1 MKAMVLKKCSPIE
14 THPLVL
20 EELPDPEPGR
30 GEIRIRVEAC
40 GICRTD
46 LHVIEGELPPLPHP
60 VIPGHQI
67 VGIVDATGEDVKK
80 FRKGDRVGIA
90 WLRHTCGECEYCRSG
105 KENLCEHQRFTGYHA
120 PGGFAEYAIVSEEFA
135 YPIPSIFSPAK
146 ATPLLCAGI
155 IGYRSLKRSGCRP
168 GDTIALYGF
177 GSSAHI
183 VIQIVL
189 RWGCKVFVVSRGE
202 KHQELARSM
211 GAHWVGSSP
220 EDMPEKVDSAIIFA
234 PAGEIV
240 PQALAHLKKGGTL
253 ALAGIYMTPIPSLDY
268 ERHLF
273 YEKNVHSVTAN
284 TREDGHELLKLASE
298 IPIRPHITTFPLE
311 QANEALIM
319 LKKDAIKG
327 TGVLIVRGGN
337 G

>member
-1 MKAMVLKKCSPIE
+1 MKAMVLKKCAPVE
-14 THPLVL
+14 NHPLEL
-20 EELPDPEPGR
+20 EEIPDPLPGE
-30 GEIRIRVEAC
+30 GEIRIKVEAC

-46 LHVIEGELPPLPHP
+46 LHIIEGELPPLPHP

-67 VGIVDATGEDVKK
+67 VGTVDMIGRGVKL
-80 FRKGDRVGIA
+80 FREGDRVGIA
-90 WLRHTCGECEYCRSG
+90 WLRHTCGACQFCKNDR
-105 KENLCEHQRFTGYHA
+105 ENLCEHQRFTGYHE
-120 PGGFAEYAIVSEEFA
+120 PGGFAEYAVVSETFA
-135 YPIPSIFSPAK
+135 YPIPSVFKSTE

-155 IGYRSLKRSGCRP
+155 IGYRALKRSGCRP

-183 VIQIVL
+183 LIQIL
-189 RWGCKVFVVSRGE
+189 LHWNCKVFVVSRGA

-211 GAHWVGSSP
+211 GAHWVGTSP
-220 EDMPEKVDSAIIFA
+220 EEMPEKVDSAIIFA

-284 TREDGHELLKLASE
+284 TRMDGHELLQLAAE
-298 IPIRPHITTFPLE
+298 IPIKPHITTFPLE

-319 LKKDAIKG
+319 LKRDAIQG
-327 TGVLIVRGGN
+327 TGVLIFEKG
-337 G
+337 

>member
-1 MKAMVLKKCSPIE
+1 MKAMVLRKCSPIE
-14 THPLVL
+14 TTPLTL
-20 EELPDPEPGR
+20 EELPDPQPGR
-30 GEIRIRVEAC
+30 GEVRIRVEAC

-67 VGIVDATGEDVKK
+67 VGVVDVVGEGVKK
-80 FRKGDRVGIA
+80 FRQGDRVGIA
-90 WLRHTCGECEYCRSG
+90 WLRHTCGECEFCKSER
-105 KENLCEHQRFTGYHA
+105 ENLCENQRFTGYHA
-120 PGGFAEYAIVSEEFA
+120 PGGFAQYAVVSEEFA
-135 YPIPSIFSPAK
+135 YSIPSAFSPAE

-189 RWGCKVFVVSRGE
+189 HWGCKVFVVSRGE
-202 KHQELARSM
+202 RHQELARSM
-211 GAHWVGSSP
+211 GAHWVGPSP
-220 EDMPEKVDSAIIFA
+220 EGMPEKADSAIIFA
-234 PAGEIV
+234 PAGELV
-240 PQALAHLKKGGTL
+240 PQALAYLKKGGTL

-268 ERHLF
+268 EHHLF

-284 TREDGHELLKLASE
+284 TREDGRELLRLASE

-327 TGVLIVRGGN
+327 TGVLIVE
-337 G
+337 

>member
-1 MKAMVLKKCSPIE
+1 MKAMVLKKCAPIE
-14 THPLVL
+14 SHPLEL
-20 EELPDPEPGR
+20 EEVPDPQPGEE
-30 GEIRIRVEAC
+30 EIRVKVEAC

-67 VGIVDATGEDVKK
+67 VGTVDIVGRGVKR
-80 FRKGDRVGIA
+80 FREGDRVGIA
-90 WLRHTCGECEYCRSG
+90 WLRHTCGECEYCRSDR
-105 KENLCEHQRFTGYHA
+105 ENLCEHQRFTGYHA
-120 PGGFAEYAIVSEEFA
+120 PGGFAEYAVVSEAFA
-135 YPIPSIFSPAK
+135 YPIPPIFEPAE

-189 RWGCKVFVVSRGE
+189 HWGCKVFVVSRGT

-211 GAHWVGSSP
+211 GAHWVGASP
-220 EDMPEKVDSAIIFA
+220 EGMPEKADSAIIFA
-234 PAGEIV
+234 PAGELV
-240 PQALAHLKKGGTL
+240 PQALKHLKKGGTL
-253 ALAGIYMTPIPSLDY
+253 ALAGIYMTPIPTLDY
-268 ERHLF
+268 EQHLF

-284 TREDGHELLKLASE
+284 TRKDGQELLKIAAE
-298 IPIRPHITTFPLE
+298 IPIKPHITTFPLE
-311 QANEALIM
+311 QANEALIL
-319 LKKDAIKG
+319 LKQDAIQG
-327 TGVLIVRGGN
+327 TGVLTFGKV
-337 G
+337 